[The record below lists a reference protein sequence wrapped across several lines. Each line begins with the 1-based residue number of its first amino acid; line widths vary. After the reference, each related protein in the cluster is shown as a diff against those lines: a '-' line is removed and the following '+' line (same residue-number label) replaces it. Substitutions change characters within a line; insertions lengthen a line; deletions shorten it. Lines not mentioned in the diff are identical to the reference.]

1 MNNTKLF
8 IILGNQLFNPNL
20 YFKQINQYDFFL
32 CEDYGLCSYV
42 KHHKLKLLHVL
53 SSMRLYKDELKSLG
67 LKVHY
72 NSIEDENFYEDYLEK
87 LKKTL
92 SKNKYKKL
100 FFFEIEDKFFEKKL
114 LTLNKDVEIE
124 VIKSPMFLFGRN
136 EFNEVIKK
144 NKKPMMANFYKYSRK
159 KLNILMAEGKPLGGK
174 WSFDEENRKK
184 LPKGVEVPKTNLDN
198 NNKYTNKLS
207 LLINK
212 IFENNVGSTENNW
225 LPADRKTAL
234 KFLDNFLL
242 TKFSLFGDYED
253 ALSSEH
259 DFLFHSALSPI
270 LNLGLITPAEL
281 LSRVKKYQN
290 KIKINSYEGF
300 IRQVIGWREFIRG
313 VYQKHESDFTN
324 NNYFHNN
331 RKMKQSWYEGKTG
344 IFPLDDAITKARKF
358 GWNHHIERLM
368 VIANI
373 MNIARINPKEV
384 YKWFMEFYVDS
395 YDWVMVPN
403 VFGMGLYSDGGVFAT
418 KPYICASSYILKMS
432 DYKKGEWTDIV
443 DGLYWKFID
452 ENREKLKVNPR
463 IGIMTKMIDTMD
475 KNRKNKIYLAANKFL
490 EEHTI

>member
-1 MNNTKLF
+1 
-8 IILGNQLFNPNL
+8 
-20 YFKQINQYDFFL
+20 
-32 CEDYGLCSYV
+32 
-42 KHHKLKLLHVL
+42 
-53 SSMRLYKDELKSLG
+53 
-67 LKVHY
+67 
-72 NSIEDENFYEDYLEK
+72 
-87 LKKTL
+87 
-92 SKNKYKKL
+92 
-100 FFFEIEDKFFEKKL
+100 
-114 LTLNKDVEIE
+114 
-124 VIKSPMFLFGRN
+124 
-136 EFNEVIKK
+136 
-144 NKKPMMANFYKYSRK
+144 MMANFYKYSRK
-159 KLNILMAEGKPLGGK
+159 KLDILMAEGKPLGGK

-184 LPKGVEVPKTNLDN
+184 LPKGVKVPKTNLDN

-212 IFENNVGSTENNW
+212 IFENNIGSTENNW

-281 LSRVKKYQN
+281 LSRVKKYQS

-452 ENREKLKVNPR
+452 ENREKLRVNPR

-475 KNRKNKIYLAANKFL
+475 KNRKNKIYLAANKFI

>member
-8 IILGNQLFNPNL
+8 IILGNQLFNPYL
-20 YFKQINQYDFFL
+20 YFKQISQYDFFL

-42 KHHKLKLLHVL
+42 KHHKLKILHVL
-53 SSMRLYKDELKSLG
+53 SSMRLYRDELKSLG

-92 SKNKYKKL
+92 SKNKYKKV

-114 LTLNKDVEIE
+114 LSLNQDVKIE
-124 VIKSPMFLFGRN
+124 VIKSPMFLFSRN

-159 KLNILMAEGKPLGGK
+159 KLDLLMEEGKPYGGK

-184 LPKGVEVPKTNLDN
+184 LPKGIKVPKTNLDN
-198 NNKYTNKLS
+198 NNKYTKKLS

-212 IFENNVGSTENNW
+212 IFENNIGSTENNW
-225 LPADRKTAL
+225 LPSDRKTAL
-234 KFLDNFLL
+234 NFLDEFLV
-242 TKFSLFGDYED
+242 TKFSMFGDYED

-259 DFLFHSALSPI
+259 NFLFHSALSPI
-270 LNLGLITPAEL
+270 INLGLITPAEL
-281 LSRVKKYQN
+281 LNKVKKYKN
-290 KIKINSYEGF
+290 KVKINSYEGF

-313 VYQKHESDFTN
+313 VYQKHENNFIS
-324 NNYFHNN
+324 NNYFLNN

-344 IFPLDDAITKARKF
+344 IIPLDDAICKARKF

-373 MNIARINPKEV
+373 MNLARINPKEV

-452 ENREKLKVNPR
+452 ENREKLRVNPR

-475 KNRKNKIYLAANKFL
+475 KNRKNRIYLAANKFL

>member
-1 MNNTKLF
+1 M
-8 IILGNQLFNPNL
+8 
-20 YFKQINQYDFFL
+20 
-32 CEDYGLCSYV
+32 
-42 KHHKLKLLHVL
+42 
-53 SSMRLYKDELKSLG
+53 
-67 LKVHY
+67 
-72 NSIEDENFYEDYLEK
+72 
-87 LKKTL
+87 
-92 SKNKYKKL
+92 
-100 FFFEIEDKFFEKKL
+100 
-114 LTLNKDVEIE
+114 
-124 VIKSPMFLFGRN
+124 
-136 EFNEVIKK
+136 
-144 NKKPMMANFYKYSRK
+144 
-159 KLNILMAEGKPLGGK
+159 
-174 WSFDEENRKK
+174 
-184 LPKGVEVPKTNLDN
+184 
-198 NNKYTNKLS
+198 
-207 LLINK
+207 
-212 IFENNVGSTENNW
+212 
-225 LPADRKTAL
+225 PADRKTAL

-324 NNYFHNN
+324 NNYFHNS

-475 KNRKNKIYLAANKFL
+475 KNRKNKIYLAANKFI
-490 EEHTI
+490 EQHTF

>member
-124 VIKSPMFLFGRN
+124 VVKSPMFLFGRN

-144 NKKPMMANFYKYSRK
+144 NKKPMMASFYKYSRK
-159 KLNILMAEGKPLGGK
+159 KLDILMDEGKPLGGK

-184 LPKGVEVPKTNLDN
+184 LPKGIKVPKTNLEN

-212 IFENNVGSTENNW
+212 IFENNIGSTENNW

-234 KFLDNFLL
+234 RFLDNFLL

-475 KNRKNKIYLAANKFL
+475 KNRKNKIYLAANKFI